1 MSQVISAK
9 VSIQIPDNF
18 ELINKEDY
26 QKLKRESTFG
36 RTWNLNDLRKWCGN
50 KSPQWL
56 KENFLENPKYS
67 REMQALMDDRYLVH
81 RGSKGSPWLFKATK
95 MQRFLED
102 HWSEFNW

>member
-36 RTWNLNDLRKWCGN
+36 RTWNLNDFVNGVEQITTMVKRKFLGKSKIFTGN
-50 KSPQWL
+50 ASL
-56 KENFLENPKYS
+56 N
-67 REMQALMDDRYLVH
+67 
-81 RGSKGSPWLFKATK
+81 G
-95 MQRFLED
+95 
-102 HWSEFNW
+102 

>member
-67 REMQALMDDRYLVH
+67 REIQTMIDRGELIH
-81 RGSKGSPWLFKATK
+81 RGSKGSPWLFKATR
-95 MQRFLED
+95 MQQFLED
-102 HWSEFNW
+102 HWNEFSW

>member
-36 RTWNLNDLRKWCGN
+36 RTWNLNDLRNGVGTN
-50 KSPQWL
+50 HH
-56 KENFLENPKYS
+56 N
-67 REMQALMDDRYLVH
+67 
-81 RGSKGSPWLFKATK
+81 G
-95 MQRFLED
+95 
-102 HWSEFNW
+102 